1 MASFDVKVFPFLV
14 NLKSNKKGYL
24 LWRTAINAKDGFY
37 IGFTYLDK
45 NNVLELRW
53 DFNGVAQGS
62 ATSFDIEKLLGLA
75 KYDDVWKDFNVLG
88 TIPAGSEH
96 VAKFDAKRQEK
107 DIICDHNYVNVSF
120 NGIKLACKKCG
131 NYKD

>member
-1 MASFDVKVFPFLV
+1 MASFDIKVFPFLV
-14 NLKSNKKGYL
+14 DLKSNKKGYI
-24 LWRTAINAKDGFY
+24 LWRTSINSKDGFY

-62 ATSFDIEKLLGLA
+62 ASSFDIERLVGLA

-88 TIPAGSEH
+88 TIPASSEYSS
-96 VAKFDAKRQEK
+96 KFNTKQK
-107 DIICDHNYVNVSF
+107 DLSCDHNYVNVSF
-120 NGIKLACKKCG
+120 NGFKLACKKCG